1 MVVAHLILVH
11 SKPSQLKRL
20 VGKLVHDKAIFFV
33 HVDAK
38 VDLQPFKDA
47 LDAFNNIHF
56 VADRINIQWATYSM
70 VEATVNGFKAI
81 VNSGLP
87 IDYVNLLS
95 GQDYPIKNVA
105 KFHDFLRLNP
115 GKAFMQC
122 LDIETEWT
130 EAISRVRSYHF
141 THWNVPGKYKIQQII
156 NFLLPKRKLPEELI
170 PVGRSQWFTISLKHV
185 VFIIKRLAANPAFSR
200 FFCYTWA
207 PDEIIFQ
214 TLLFNSSFKSD
225 IINNNL
231 RYIDWSEGLK
241 NPKLLN
247 KEDFSLMM
255 QSGHFFARKFAENDE
270 VLNMIDAEIG

>member
-11 SKPSQLKRL
+11 SKPDQLKRL
-20 VGKLVHDKAIFFV
+20 VNRLVHNKAIFFI

-38 VDLQPFKDA
+38 ANIELFRAALKGINNVYFVDKRVD
-47 LDAFNNIHF
+47 
-56 VADRINIQWATYSM
+56 IQWATYSM
-70 VEATVNGFKAI
+70 VEATVNGFEAI
-81 VNSGLP
+81 VASGLA

-95 GQDYPIKNVA
+95 GQDYPIQPVS
-105 KFHDFLRLNP
+105 KFHDFLRMNP

-141 THWNVPGKYKIQQII
+141 THWTVPGKYKIQKII
-156 NFLLPKRKLPEELI
+156 NFLLPKRNLPENLI

-185 VFIIKRLAANPAFSR
+185 VFIIKRLEANPAFSK
-200 FFCYTWA
+200 FFSYSWA

-214 TLLFNSSFKSD
+214 TLLYNSTFKFD
-225 IINNNL
+225 IVNNNL

-241 NPKLLN
+241 NPKMLT
-247 KEDFSLMM
+247 KDDFSAMM
-255 QSGHFFARKFAENDE
+255 KSGHFFARKFAENDE
-270 VLNMIDAEIG
+270 VLSMLDAEIG